1 MTDKYILALDEGT
14 TSARAIIFDRA
25 GNVVTISQREFA
37 QIYPKPGWVEHDPE
51 VIWETQLA
59 VAREAIAGAGL
70 QATDIA
76 AIGITN
82 QRESTVIWER
92 DTGRAIYNSICWQD
106 RRTAGQ
112 CDALKARGLEGYV
125 AETTGLVVDAYFSG
139 TKIAWILDN
148 VPGARE
154 RAEKGEL
161 LFGTIDSWLIWKLTG
176 GKVHATDVTN
186 ASRTLLFNIHTVD
199 WDDRLLSE
207 LNVPRAVLPQVH
219 DTSHVFGTTS
229 PELFGA
235 EIPVGSAVGDQQ
247 AALFGH
253 ACFERGMAKCTYGTA
268 ASLVMNTGSEPVKPG
283 NGLLTTVAVSLDGKV
298 HYAIEGVLFICGAA
312 IQWLRDELKIIDKSS
327 EAVATTDD
335 TCGVYFVPAF
345 TGMSAPLWDAYARG
359 TIVGLT
365 RGANREH
372 LIRAALES
380 MAYQVHDVVLAME
393 SQSETRVSSIRCD
406 GGSCTNDF
414 VMQFQADLSNL
425 PILRPVVTEAAARG
439 AAFLAGLAV
448 GYWKDT
454 AELSDKFE
462 LERTF
467 EREMD
472 AAKADKLYAGWT
484 KAVQRS
490 LAWVDPE
497 DANA

>member
-1 MTDKYILALDEGT
+1 MTEQYVLAFDEGT
-14 TSARAIIFDRA
+14 TSARAIIFDRS
-25 GNVVTISQREFA
+25 GNVVTIAQEEFP

-51 VIWETQLA
+51 VIWQTQLG
-59 VAREAIAGAGL
+59 VARQAIAEAGL
-70 QATDIA
+70 QAANIA

-92 DTGRAIYNSICWQD
+92 DTGRPIYNSICWQD
-106 RRTAGQ
+106 RRTAGH
-112 CDALKARGLEGYV
+112 CDALRARGLEPYV
-125 AETTGLVVDAYFSG
+125 VETTGLVVDAYFSA
-139 TKIAWILDN
+139 TKIGWILDN

-161 LFGTIDSWLIWKLTG
+161 LFGTIDSWLIWNLTG

-186 ASRTLLFNIHTVD
+186 ASRTLLFNIHKVD
-199 WDDRLLSE
+199 WDERLLRE
-207 LNVPRAVLPQVH
+207 LNVPRAILPAVH
-219 DTSHVFGTTS
+219 DTSHVFGMTA
-229 PELFGA
+229 PELFGG

-247 AALFGH
+247 GALFGH

-268 ASLVMNTGSEPVKPG
+268 ASLVMNTGDAPVVPG
-283 NGLLTTVAVSLDGKV
+283 SGMISTIAVGLDGKV
-298 HYAIEGVLFICGAA
+298 QYAIEGVLFICGAA
-312 IQWLRDELKIIDKSS
+312 IQWLRDELRIIEKSS
-327 EAVATTDD
+327 DAIATTDD
-335 TCGVYFVPAF
+335 TNGVYFVPAF

-380 MAYQVHDVVLAME
+380 MAYQVHDVVVAME
-393 SQSETRVSSIRCD
+393 NLSEIQVSSIRCD

-448 GYWKDT
+448 GYWKDR

-467 EREMD
+467 ERQMD
-472 AAKADKLYAGWT
+472 PAQAEKLYAGWT
-484 KAVQRS
+484 RAVQRA

-497 DANA
+497 EANA